1 VSLRYEVVGQGIQ
14 MFRCDL
20 EPGQSV
26 YAASGRLLYK
36 SPAVSVETRLA
47 TTDDQD
53 PEQASE
59 ESRDPAKNQAPPPAF
74 TESDSSDGQA
84 SPPKSEPLSRLH
96 LSKAAPVIAAA
107 TTLGKQALSGVG
119 FALQWFT
126 APQPVSTA
134 SGQSVGQQ
142 GQQQPA
148 VQGAMA
154 ERTGRPEQPAERPS
168 HSSRVAFA
176 GAEPGAIV
184 TLELDEHSGWYLG
197 HGSLLCAEAT
207 AEFQAVLSSLRAGLE
222 SGEGLALGHVR
233 GPGTLALWAQ
243 GTTLEIDP
251 ADHGGQVDVHSG
263 ALVAFED
270 SLHYT
275 VQRIGGMDASTFVGG
290 IFGGE
295 GFYLVTISGQGRVI
309 LQSAT
314 GRSLTSSFAHK
325 GIEKL
330 AKTI

>member
-1 VSLRYEVVGQGIQ
+1 MSLQYEVVGQGIQ

-36 SPAVSVETRLA
+36 SPGVSVETRLA
-47 TTDDQD
+47 TSDSAD
-53 PEQASE
+53 PSQASL
-59 ESRDPAKNQAPPPAF
+59 DPGLNQPAGSVDPQEP
-74 TESDSSDGQA
+74 TQA
-84 SPPKSEPLSRLH
+84 QGSPS
-96 LSKAAPVIAAA
+96 LSKFHLGHAAPVIQAA
-107 TTLGKQALSGVG
+107 TNLGKQALSGVG

-126 APQPVSTA
+126 APATQDPGQDGETA
-134 SGQSVGQQ
+134 KTTDAPGGSG
-142 GQQQPA
+142 
-148 VQGAMA
+148 
-154 ERTGRPEQPAERPS
+154 

-184 TLELDEHSGWYLG
+184 TLELDDNSGWYLG
-197 HGSLLCAEAT
+197 HGSLLCAEST
-207 AEFQAVLSSLRAGLE
+207 AKFQAVLSSLRAGLE

-243 GTTLEIDP
+243 GSTLEIDP

-263 ALVAFED
+263 ALVGFED

-325 GIEKL
+325 GIQKL